1 VTAARIVLV
10 PPARVVRWFDNFQDR
25 HGPVGLSVKAG
36 RMCASAEDGAVAEA
50 SLPFGRE
57 YDGQPDV
64 PAFTAEATSPLH
76 WGILLVRKG
85 GFAVATVHGAQVAA
99 SKVGQRH
106 VQGRTKAGGQSQQ
119 RFARRRD
126 NQARQ
131 AYEAAAEHAH
141 RILVRETGPLD
152 ALVCGGDR
160 SAVEAVLDDPRLSR
174 LSVVRTEPWLAVPD
188 PRRAVL
194 EQAVIDGSAV
204 QVRVSDPVLVVDA
217 ARNQRVTEGIGVPQ
231 RPDDERD
238 RERPR

>member
-1 VTAARIVLV
+1 MTGSRTVLV
-10 PPARVVRWFDNFQDR
+10 PRERVVRWFENFSAG
-25 HGPVGLSVKAG
+25 HGDLVLSASSAGLH
-36 RMCASAEDGAVAEA
+36 ASAADGATAMA
-50 SLPFGRE
+50 RLPFGE
-57 YDGQPDV
+57 AYVGPADPV
-64 PAFTAEATSPLH
+64 AFTAAVTMPVR

-85 GFAVATVHGAQVAA
+85 SFAVATVVRGEVAD

-141 RILVRETGPLD
+141 RVLAGPLD

-160 SAVEAVLDDPRLSR
+160 TAVEAVLSDPRLR
-174 LSVVRTEPWLAVPD
+174 GLALLRVDPWLDVPD

-194 EQAVIDGSAV
+194 DRAVADGGSV
-204 QVRVSDPVLVVDA
+204 PVT
-217 ARNQRVTEGIGVPQ
+217 VTDGG
-231 RPDDERD
+231 PD
-238 RERPR
+238 